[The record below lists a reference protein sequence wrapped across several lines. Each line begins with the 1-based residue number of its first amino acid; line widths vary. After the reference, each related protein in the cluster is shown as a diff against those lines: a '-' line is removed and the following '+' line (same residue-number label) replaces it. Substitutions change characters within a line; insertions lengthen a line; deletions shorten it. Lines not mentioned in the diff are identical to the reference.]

1 MVTMKSA
8 VVPRLAVCNKRLQ
21 IRNELEL
28 VEVGLNKDRLV
39 TETDTAGREVAHM
52 VTVPDIDPVTGMQK
66 TEVVPTWI
74 PVYAETGTVIDVSE
88 WANAASYVSHG
99 SITMLSPTEAKE
111 AWALMQAE
119 AEAAEL
125 EKLEAEEAMAAEKAA
140 QEAAA
145 KAEADAKSKAGAKT
159 TTGAKTNGS

>member
-28 VEVGLNKDRLV
+28 VEVGLSKDRLV
-39 TETDTAGREVAHM
+39 TETDSAGREVAHM
-52 VTVPDIDPVTGMQK
+52 VTVPDIDPASGVQR

-88 WANAASYVSHG
+88 WTNAPSYVSHG

-111 AWALMQAE
+111 AWGLMQAE
-119 AEAAEL
+119 IEAAEL
-125 EKLEAEEAMAAEKAA
+125 AKLEADEVRAAELAA
-140 QEAAA
+140 LE
-145 KAEADAKSKAGAKT
+145 KAEATAKAGAKT
-159 TTGAKTNGS
+159 TGVKTNGQ